1 MDLKYRKKGARIF
14 WWGMISMLVTRSSG
28 NSMRGM
34 KKEGFRQH
42 PIRRIYGEDNRG
54 VRDEVHRL
62 EQESTNYW
70 KIGVRENPDFKVE
83 YENHPFQLMEEERQR
98 RRRKLSG
105 SGLTEEQ
112 LELEISRDL
121 QASTLTNST
130 RWRPM
135 RIKFDTAAL
144 DLQRNSLNGQQIDFI
159 KNTILPRTVDYWSKA
174 LKVVPVEDRLRIQPG
189 ELANRQFCGDSEFA
203 RVPAS
208 HISDGIPDVDMILYV
223 SGQPSTRFCG
233 PTTLAVAVACNFDQ
247 YDRPTAGAINFCLDQ
262 VEVNSD
268 GTASQAI
275 IDDNVDVAIHEAAHV
290 LGMSSNSY
298 RFFWD
303 PKTGEPRTSRS
314 FGSTSVTCVDGVTR
328 NLILP
333 SENTMKFFVA
343 KNGKRY
349 AAIVTEKVTTV
360 ARNQFNC
367 QTLAGGQLENQ
378 PTGTSSCTGDH
389 WDERLFYP
397 EALSGVISPTTNILS
412 PLTLALME
420 DSGWYQAS
428 YNLSKVSPWGHNA
441 SCAFVSDNCLKIDP
455 ITGQTVVPD
464 YGEGYFCT
472 RASERGCA
480 PSHHYKMACTLI
492 DYDLFFPP
500 RLPDPEFVYFPDQ
513 PSQGGPRQADYCPLF
528 GSTYAG
534 LRPEELDCRDSD
546 NKDLI
551 NLYSEEYGEDSMCF
565 ETSSGEGRCY
575 QSKCVIDEFKLKV
588 NVRGQWYT
596 CNHDFEKISVR
607 VAGGTISTTITCP
620 RLSSTCP
627 DMFCPVNCAG
637 RGHCNFSKNVNGTVR
652 PTCECFDETDTSLAC
667 SESIVF
673 DGRYADDSS
682 DLNSFLKKSFFDTLV
697 AVFVDHPDTW
707 TTGSWAWAAGLLVLL
722 LLMILC
728 ICTNL
733 WPSRRNQRG
742 RRR

>member
-1 MDLKYRKKGARIF
+1 MMNLVDIKCRKKGGRMF
-14 WWGMISMLVTRSSG
+14 LYGMISMLVTTRTSG
-28 NSMRGM
+28 NLMRGSM
-34 KKEGFRQH
+34 EEGLRQH
-42 PIRRIYGEDNRG
+42 PIRRIYGEENRG
-54 VRDEVHRL
+54 VREELHRL
-62 EQESTNYW
+62 EQESTKYW
-70 KIGVRENPDFKVE
+70 RTGVRENPELEVK

-98 RRRKLSG
+98 RRRKLSD

-112 LELEISRDL
+112 LELEINRDL
-121 QASTLTNST
+121 QASTLTNAT
-130 RWRPM
+130 RFQPL
-135 RIKFDTAAL
+135 RITFNTEAL

-159 KNTILPRTVDYWSKA
+159 KNTILPRTGDYWSKA
-174 LKVVPVEDRLRIQPG
+174 LKVVRVQDKLKINPG

-247 YDRPTAGAINFCLDQ
+247 FDRPTAGAINFCLDQ
-262 VEVNSD
+262 VILDAD

-303 PKTGEPRTSRS
+303 PNTGKPRTSRE
-314 FGSTSVTCVDGVTR
+314 FKTSTVTCVDGVTR
-328 NLILP
+328 TLILP
-333 SENTMKFFVA
+333 NENTMKFFVA
-343 KNGKRY
+343 KNGQRH
-349 AAIVTEKVTTV
+349 ASIVTEKVRAV

-367 QTLAGGQLENQ
+367 QILAGGQLENQ

-428 YNLSKVSPWGHNA
+428 YEMSKVSPWGHNA
-441 SCAFVSDNCLKIDP
+441 TCSFVSNNCLTLDAS
-455 ITGQTVVPD
+455 TGETIVPD
-464 YGEGYFCT
+464 YGKGYFCT
-472 RASERGCA
+472 KPSERGCA
-480 PSHHYKMACTLI
+480 PSHHYKMACTVI
-492 DYDLFFPP
+492 DYSLFFPP
-500 RLPDPEFVYFPDQ
+500 RLPDDKFVYFPNQ

-534 LRPEELDCRDSD
+534 LKPEELDCRDPN

-551 NLYSEEYGEDSMCF
+551 NLYSESYGSDSMCF

-575 QSKCVIDEFKLKV
+575 QSKCILNDFKLKV

-596 CNHDFEKISVR
+596 CNHDFERISVR
-607 VAGGTISTTITCP
+607 VAGGTISTTLTCP
-620 RLSSTCP
+620 RLSSACP
-627 DMFCPVNCAG
+627 DMYCPVNCAG
-637 RGHCNFSKNVNGTVR
+637 RGKCNFSKDLNGTVR
-652 PTCECFDETDTSLAC
+652 PTCECFDPKDTSVAC
-667 SESIVF
+667 TDSFIF
-673 DGRYADDSS
+673 DGRYIDTDEG
-682 DLNSFLKKSFFDTLV
+682 LPSFLKKNFLT
-697 AVFVDHPDTW
+697 
-707 TTGSWAWAAGLLVLL
+707 
-722 LLMILC
+722 
-728 ICTNL
+728 
-733 WPSRRNQRG
+733 R
-742 RRR
+742 